1 MRVKIAIG
9 LFVLVVGCFLWTAYN
24 GFKSTAQ
31 KSDDLFNKLI
41 KAMEEDSINKEVNKE
56 VLSLIPLERVYSR
69 LILGMERQEA
79 LNIVD
84 EEYPINDNAK
94 SYSVSRN
101 RNADG
106 EYVWRWEWK
115 NEIDSGATESA
126 TLTITFTREGDCVMC
141 KIADAVY
148 EYKNNS
154 EAVRKGLRI
163 DSPI

>member
-9 LFVLVVGCFLWTAYN
+9 LFAVLAGCFLWSVYDS
-24 GFKSTAQ
+24 FQSTSK

-56 VLSLIPLERVYSR
+56 VLSSIPLERVYSR

-94 SYSVSRN
+94 SYSIG
-101 RNADG
+101 RNANG
-106 EYVWRWEWK
+106 AYVWRWEWK

>member
-1 MRVKIAIG
+1 MRTKILTA
-9 LFVLVVGCFLWTAYN
+9 LFALIAGCFLWVAYN
-24 GFKSTAQ
+24 NFKSTAQ
-31 KSDDLFNKLI
+31 KSDDLFNELI
-41 KAMEEDSINKEVNKE
+41 KAMEEVST
-56 VLSLIPLERVYSR
+56 PLERVFDR

-94 SYSVSRN
+94 SYSVG

-106 EYVWRWEWK
+106 AYVWRWEWK

-126 TLTITFTREGDCVMC
+126 TLMITFTREGDCVMC

-148 EYKNNS
+148 EYKNNG
-154 EAVRKGLRI
+154 VTIIKTI
-163 DSPI
+163 P